1 MKYIQKIS
9 AQLDFL
15 NHKMNINLK
24 GRNLIL
30 TGKNGVG
37 KTRFL
42 NQLNTTVLN
51 KLIHEIPQLS
61 QNHYSLKVNIINILS
76 SELSNLGNSI
86 K

>member
-37 KTRFL
+37 MMWFR
-42 NQLNTTVLN
+42 
-51 KLIHEIPQLS
+51 
-61 QNHYSLKVNIINILS
+61 
-76 SELSNLGNSI
+76 
-86 K
+86 

>member
-9 AQLDFL
+9 AKLDFL
-15 NHKMNINLK
+15 NHDLNIDLK

-42 NQLNTTVLN
+42 NQLNSVALN
-51 KLIHEIPQLS
+51 KLIHEIPQLP
-61 QNHYSLKVNIINILS
+61 QLHYSCKEQIINI
-76 SELSNLGNSI
+76 I
-86 K
+86 VRKFRCYRPT